1 MFKFTLKVI
10 VACAWAIPAYLF
22 AIFAITTDDDTLVMR
37 AFVLTVTA
45 IITTAIACAAYTV
58 ADKAEETY
66 NVKSH
71 EETDSTEG
79 KD

>member
-10 VACAWAIPAYLF
+10 VACAWAIPAFLF
-22 AIFAITTDDDTLVMR
+22 AVFAITTNDDTLAMR
-37 AFVLTVTA
+37 AFVFTVTA
-45 IITTAIACAAYTV
+45 IITTAIACAAYAIV
-58 ADKAEETY
+58 NEAKETY